1 MTCMFFVSVRFRSI
15 GLYTPQPIVNP
26 NTQQQ
31 QPAQPAQQPVTEQ
44 PAQPLSA
51 RERLFGSTQLK
62 RPV

>member
-1 MTCMFFVSVRFRSI
+1 MFFVSVRFRSI
-15 GLYTPQPIVNP
+15 GLYTPKPIVNP

-31 QPAQPAQQPVTEQ
+31 QPAQQPVTEQ